1 MRFYKLSTDEL
12 AKELETDFNSGLSQL
27 QAEERLKKDG
37 PNFRVYNNARQSKK
51 GLMRVC
57 SFSALAAF
65 IYLLAALFKKDMGYL
80 WYALLSFLI
89 PALCSGLCHFYFKKI
104 KRINSRITP
113 MDYGKIQV
121 MRDGR
126 LVELSYKNIT
136 YGDIAYIKKGDY
148 IPFDARIIEAE
159 NLIVDESDITSQ
171 KDVNKHAGDIE
182 ADNTDISDRYNMVLC
197 SSYVTGGRAK
207 VVVTDIS
214 DRVFIKRISGRKKR
228 QRLAVKVSDFSK
240 LLSLLMLVLS
250 VVFSLICAI
259 ISSDYI
265 SFFAVA
271 TILSAVYTSDFLSSY
286 IEAVFGWCY
295 NRLYRKG
302 IYVKS
307 LSVIDRINAAD
318 TLIIKHNV
326 LFDSSSE
333 ISGFVTEK
341 DEYKQL
347 SEVNKSNFSVFLYS
361 SFCNDG
367 IEKDSP
373 YYSFKK
379 LTVKIL
385 RGVGI
390 DYHDIK
396 AMCPVIS
403 RCSNA
408 DSGYD
413 LCGIVYDGSNVLI
426 ARGDYTGVLKLCGKD
441 ELYRHNDVI
450 EKLSRNSTEVIAVA
464 VKQVDIIKD
473 DLSSETDG
481 FKLVGLI
488 GLKRAVSQDKLAVIN
503 RLEKCGVHSIVLFPG
518 NESSAHF
525 LSPKKKT
532 KFVSYKTIAA
542 DNGNVDLS
550 CDVIYDF
557 DGTVREVSE
566 MCLKGKHRPCYIGE
580 KSCEES
586 DSVVFDSCSSDMADS
601 RYSDV
606 ICENGLNDASDTI
619 MNVKS
624 AFCSVR
630 GMLENGMILAAILIV
645 CGTLFSLLYKHLMFS
660 APTLCITVFGGILLS
675 AIITFKCSFVRSN
688 KTAEF
693 SFDPL
698 QKQSVIFA
706 ALSTA
711 MFILMTV
718 ILFFVSPSGASS
730 GFIAV
735 ALQSFVLP
743 NIFDVKKDRQGAA
756 ALILGFLPSVLTAI
770 IFITPAA
777 SLFSVS
783 DFTVLHAVTSVLS
796 GVLIKYLCVLISR
809 SVNF

>member
-12 AKELETDFNSGLSQL
+12 AKELETDLNSGLSRL
-27 QAEERLKKDG
+27 RAEERLKKDG
-37 PNFRVYNNARQSKK
+37 PNFRVHNSARQSKK
-51 GLMRVC
+51 SLMRVC
-57 SFSALAAF
+57 SFSALAAI
-65 IYLLAALFKKDMGYL
+65 IYLLAALFKNEAGYIR
-80 WYALLSFLI
+80 YAFLSFLI

-104 KRINSRITP
+104 KITNSRVTP

-148 IPFDARIIEAE
+148 IPFDARIIESE
-159 NLIVDESDITSQ
+159 NLTVDETDITSQ
-171 KDVNKHAGDIE
+171 KDVSKHAGNIE
-182 ADNTDISDRYNMVLC
+182 ADNTDVSDRYNMVLC

-214 DRVFIKRISGRKKR
+214 NRVVIKRISGHKKR

-240 LLSLLMLVLS
+240 LLSLLLLVLS
-250 VVFSLICAI
+250 VAFSFICAI

-265 SFFAVA
+265 SFFAIA
-271 TILSAVYTSDFLSSY
+271 AILSAVYTSDFLSSY
-286 IEAVFGWCY
+286 IEAVFGSCY
-295 NRLYRKG
+295 NKLYEKG

-307 LSVIDRINAAD
+307 MSVIDRINAVD

-347 SEVNKSNFSVFLYS
+347 SEVDKSNFSVFLYS

-379 LTVKIL
+379 LTSKIL

-390 DYHDIK
+390 DCDDIK

-413 LCGIVYDGSNVLI
+413 LCGIVYDGCNVLI

-441 ELYRHNDVI
+441 ELYWHNDAV
-450 EKLSRNSTEVIAVA
+450 EKLSRSSTEVIAVA
-464 VKQVDIIKD
+464 VKPVEVIKD
-473 DLSSETDG
+473 DLSTETDG
-481 FKLVGLI
+481 FKLIGLI
-488 GLKRAVSQDKLAVIN
+488 GLKRAVSRNALAAVN
-503 RLEKCGVHSIVLFPG
+503 ELEKCGVHSIVLFPG

-525 LSPKKKT
+525 LSTKKNT
-532 KFVSYKTIAA
+532 EFVSYKALCA
-542 DNGNVDLS
+542 NNGNADLS
-550 CDVIYDF
+550 CDVVYNF

-566 MCLKGKHRPCYIGE
+566 MCLKSKRRPCYIGE
-580 KSCEES
+580 KSPEES
-586 DSVVFDSCSSDMADS
+586 DTVVFGSCSSDMADS

-606 ICENGLNDASDTI
+606 ICENGLHDTSDTI

-630 GMLENGMILAAILIV
+630 SMLENEMILAAILIV
-645 CGTLFSLLYKHLMFS
+645 CGTLFSLLYKHLVFS
-660 APTLCITVFGGILLS
+660 VPTLCITLFGGILLS
-675 AIITFKCSFVRSN
+675 AIATFNCSFVRGN

-698 QKQSVIFA
+698 QKQSLIFT

-730 GFIAV
+730 GFVAV
-735 ALQSFVLP
+735 ALQAFALP
-743 NIFDVKKDRQGAA
+743 SAFDVKKDYKNMV
-756 ALILGFLPSVLTAI
+756 ALMLGFLPSVVTAI
-770 IFITPAA
+770 IFMSPVS
-777 SLFSVS
+777 SLFSVVG
-783 DFTVLHAVTSVLS
+783 FTALHAVASLLS
-796 GVLIKYLCVLISR
+796 GVLIKCLCLLISR